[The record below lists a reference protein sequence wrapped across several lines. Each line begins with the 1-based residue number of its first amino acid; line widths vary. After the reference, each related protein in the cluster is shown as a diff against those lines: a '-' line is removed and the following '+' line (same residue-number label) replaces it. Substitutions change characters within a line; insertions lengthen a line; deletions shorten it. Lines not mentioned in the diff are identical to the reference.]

1 MPEQARAPAAA
12 AGDHGGAE
20 ATSAVV
26 ASAPGDASTSHQVIG
41 AALRLVTTVTS
52 ESISQEE
59 YEDNTGWLQCY
70 GRKHGRTSPRHP
82 MDASDAPS
90 ADHRSAHSATQPSHE
105 TKAQHQNRPIQRP
118 RFPRLPKDD
127 IKVVI
132 RLRDGL
138 NVARI
143 SEATL
148 RDSILRAA
156 GLEQELASTDIF
168 RANQTQNIV
177 VISTALLERAV
188 RYTRIEQIKI
198 GETTYATRAYVTPPE
213 NSVRGVIHN
222 IPPYDSPEDIARSV
236 VYSRNPTALHARR
249 MGQTNSA
256 IIPFSGS
263 KVPYFVY
270 YRGAEYRC
278 YIHKKKHEVCSA
290 CGKLGHRKDVCSW
303 PEHAFCSVCG
313 VADPMEEE
321 HECVVKC
328 ALCGKDHPTGD
339 KQCKQRYRTPF
350 VLKQRQWRRQRSRSQ
365 KRDSSRRRRD
375 RSVSFPRLP
384 PVDSSSQKNNNEKSS
399 KPQRHSRSKSKN
411 RNPDSAETA
420 PLRQPCSTGTPDCT
434 TQVSWSAKASQTARA
449 GAQTLVIHIR
459 AKQDNEQEELQSI
472 RAILDQVLAENRHL
486 KAELAQ
492 IKRSCTPATSSAGT
506 PASHSFEENPP
517 RSKRRAE
524 EAADRPSQERH
535 QMEQLEQRFKQGFE
549 ELQCAVNSLA
559 TALANFRETIDLKV
573 TALEFN
579 VAQLPSACTSSPTP
593 PQQVGPIRSSLF
605 PRGHGAP
612 PYAEAVQVSAVQ
624 TASDHHGART
634 RQTQ

>member
-1 MPEQARAPAAA
+1 MPEQARVPAAA

-26 ASAPGDASTSHQVIG
+26 ASAPGDASTSQQVIG
-41 AALRLVTTVTS
+41 AALRQVTTVTG

-70 GRKHGRTSPRHP
+70 GRKHGRTSPCHP

-90 ADHRSAHSATQPSHE
+90 ADHKSAHSATLPSYE
-105 TKAQHQNRPIQRP
+105 AKAQHQNRPTQRP

-156 GLEQELASTDIF
+156 GLEQEMASTDIF

-188 RYTRIEQIKI
+188 RYARIEQIKI

-213 NSVRGVIHN
+213 YSVRGVIHN
-222 IPPYDSPEDIARSV
+222 IPPYDSPKDIARSV
-236 VYSRNPTALHARR
+236 VYSQNPTALHDRR

-256 IIPFSGS
+256 ITAFSGS

-278 YIHKKKHEVCSA
+278 YIHKKKHEVCFA
-290 CGKLGHRKDVCSW
+290 CGKLGHRKDVCPW

-313 VADPMEEE
+313 VANPMEEE

-328 ALCGKDHPTGD
+328 ALCGKDHRTGD
-339 KQCKQRYRTPF
+339 K
-350 VLKQRQWRRQRSRSQ
+350 LS
-365 KRDSSRRRRD
+365 
-375 RSVSFPRLP
+375 
-384 PVDSSSQKNNNEKSS
+384 N
-399 KPQRHSRSKSKN
+399 
-411 RNPDSAETA
+411 SAIA
-420 PLRQPCSTGTPDCT
+420 PLS
-434 TQVSWSAKASQTARA
+434 S
-449 GAQTLVIHIR
+449 
-459 AKQDNEQEELQSI
+459 
-472 RAILDQVLAENRHL
+472 
-486 KAELAQ
+486 
-492 IKRSCTPATSSAGT
+492 TSSANGAVNDPAARNETLPDGGGTVRFHSHGYLRWVRLLRRITRSPASLNDT
-506 PASHSFEENPP
+506 PAPSP
-517 RSKRRAE
+517 RTGTLIHPKQPHYDSPAAPEHHTAPRR
-524 EAADRPSQERH
+524 
-535 QMEQLEQRFKQGFE
+535 
-549 ELQCAVNSLA
+549 
-559 TALANFRETIDLKV
+559 
-573 TALEFN
+573 
-579 VAQLPSACTSSPTP
+579 
-593 PQQVGPIRSSLF
+593 
-605 PRGHGAP
+605 
-612 PYAEAVQVSAVQ
+612 
-624 TASDHHGART
+624 
-634 RQTQ
+634 

>member
-26 ASAPGDASTSHQVIG
+26 ASTPGDASTSQQVIG
-41 AALRLVTTVTS
+41 AALRLVTTVTG

-105 TKAQHQNRPIQRP
+105 AKAQHQNRPIQRP

-132 RLRDGL
+132 RPRDGL

-177 VISTALLERAV
+177 IISTALLERAV
-188 RYTRIEQIKI
+188 RYSRIEQIKI
-198 GETTYATRAYVTPPE
+198 GEKTYATRAYVTPPE
-213 NSVRGVIHN
+213 YSVKGVIHN

-256 IIPFSGS
+256 IIAFSGS

-290 CGKLGHRKDVCSW
+290 CGKLGHRKDVCPW
-303 PEHAFCSVCG
+303 PEDAFCSVCG
-313 VADPMEEE
+313 VANPMEEE

-350 VLKQRQWRRQRSRSQ
+350 VLKQRQWRLQRSRSQ

-384 PVDSSSQKNNNEKSS
+384 PVDSSSQKYNEKSS

-411 RNPDSAETA
+411 RNPDSAEAA

-449 GAQTLVIHIR
+449 GAQTHGIHIR
-459 AKQDNEQEELQSI
+459 AKQDHEQEELQSI

-524 EAADRPSQERH
+524 EAADSPSQESH

-573 TALEFN
+573 TALEFK

-593 PQQVGPIRSSLF
+593 PPQVGPIRSSLF

-612 PYAEAVQVSAVQ
+612 PYAEAVQLSAVQ

>member
-12 AGDHGGAE
+12 AGDHGSAE

-26 ASAPGDASTSHQVIG
+26 ASTPRDASTSQQVIG
-41 AALRLVTTVTS
+41 ASLRLVTTVTG
-52 ESISQEE
+52 ESVSQEE

-82 MDASDAPS
+82 MDASDAPP
-90 ADHRSAHSATQPSHE
+90 ADHRSDHSATQPSHE
-105 TKAQHQNRPIQRP
+105 EKAQHQNRPIQRP

-127 IKVVI
+127 IKVVV
-132 RLRDGL
+132 RPWDGL

-148 RDSILRAA
+148 RDSIIRAA
-156 GLEQELASTDIF
+156 GLEQDLASTDIF

-177 VISTALLERAV
+177 IISTALFERAV
-188 RYTRIEQIKI
+188 RYSRIEQIKI
-198 GETTYATRAYVTPPE
+198 GEKTYATRAYVTPPE
-213 NSVRGVIHN
+213 YSVKRGIHN
-222 IPPYDSPEDIARSV
+222 IPPYDSPEDIARSA
-236 VYSRNPTALHARR
+236 VYSRNPTALHAKR

-256 IIPFSGS
+256 IIAISGS

-270 YRGAEYRC
+270 YRGVEYRC
-278 YIHKKKHEVCSA
+278 LGHR
-290 CGKLGHRKDVCSW
+290 KLGHRKDVCPW

-313 VADPMEEE
+313 VANPIEEE

-375 RSVSFPRLP
+375 HSVSFPRLP
-384 PVDSSSQKNNNEKSS
+384 PVDLSSQKYNNEKSS

-411 RNPDSAETA
+411 RNPDSAEAA

-434 TQVSWSAKASQTARA
+434 TQVSWSANASQTPRA
-449 GAQTLVIHIR
+449 GAQTHGIHIR
-459 AKQDNEQEELQSI
+459 AKQDNEQEQLLSI
-472 RAILDQVLAENRHL
+472 RAILDQVLAENMHL

-492 IKRSCTPATSSAGT
+492 IKRRCTPATSSAGT

-517 RSKRRAE
+517 RSKRRA
-524 EAADRPSQERH
+524 
-535 QMEQLEQRFKQGFE
+535 G
-549 ELQCAVNSLA
+549 
-559 TALANFRETIDLKV
+559 I
-573 TALEFN
+573 
-579 VAQLPSACTSSPTP
+579 
-593 PQQVGPIRSSLF
+593 
-605 PRGHGAP
+605 
-612 PYAEAVQVSAVQ
+612 
-624 TASDHHGART
+624 
-634 RQTQ
+634 

>member
-1 MPEQARAPAAA
+1 MPEQARAPAAS

-26 ASAPGDASTSHQVIG
+26 ASAPGDASTSQQVIG
-41 AALRLVTTVTS
+41 AALRLVTTVTG

-59 YEDNTGWLQCY
+59 YEDDTGWLQCY

-82 MDASDAPS
+82 MDASDALS
-90 ADHRSAHSATQPSHE
+90 ADHRSAHSATQASHE
-105 TKAQHQNRPIQRP
+105 AKAQHQNRPIQRP

-127 IKVVI
+127 IKAVI
-132 RLRDGL
+132 PPRDGL

-168 RANQTQNIV
+168 RANQTQNIL

-198 GETTYATRAYVTPPE
+198 GETTYATRAY
-213 NSVRGVIHN
+213 
-222 IPPYDSPEDIARSV
+222 
-236 VYSRNPTALHARR
+236 
-249 MGQTNSA
+249 
-256 IIPFSGS
+256 
-263 KVPYFVY
+263 
-270 YRGAEYRC
+270 
-278 YIHKKKHEVCSA
+278 
-290 CGKLGHRKDVCSW
+290 
-303 PEHAFCSVCG
+303 
-313 VADPMEEE
+313 
-321 HECVVKC
+321 
-328 ALCGKDHPTGD
+328 
-339 KQCKQRYRTPF
+339 
-350 VLKQRQWRRQRSRSQ
+350 
-365 KRDSSRRRRD
+365 
-375 RSVSFPRLP
+375 LP

-399 KPQRHSRSKSKN
+399 KPPRHSRSKSKK

-449 GAQTLVIHIR
+449 GAQTQGIDIR

-472 RAILDQVLAENRHL
+472 RATLDQVLAENRHL

-506 PASHSFEENPP
+506 PASHSFEENRP

-559 TALANFRETIDLKV
+559 TALANFRETIHLKV
-573 TALEFN
+573 TALEFK

-593 PQQVGPIRSSLF
+593 PQQVGPIRSFLF

-612 PYAEAVQVSAVQ
+612 PYAEAVQLSAVQ

-634 RQTQ
+634 R